1 MSEPASRRIGIAV
14 VKTLLTVA
22 FLVAGGLY
30 LWVKREEVLALE
42 WPSTAALIV
51 VALMYVVNVWLRA
64 TYNLITA
71 RHLGTPMTAA
81 ESFMLSA
88 VVAAGNF
95 LLPVKAGAG
104 LRALYMKK
112 VHGFPVSYFA
122 SSSLIFMLVTVFAV
136 SIIAIV
142 LLVLIFTRIGYFR
155 LDLSVLFPVAAV
167 VLLLVLVTMRPST
180 GSIADD
186 SWFSSFRGSL
196 FTMLRETNLVVTAVG
211 IALLVFLS
219 SSLAWTVA
227 VREMAPQTD
236 LLEVFLLT
244 ASQIIS
250 GFVTLTPG
258 ATGFQELAGLYVG
271 RSFAAS
277 TTEIFAVLIWVR
289 AVRIAV
295 SILVALPSLFVL
307 RGRLR
312 DSDKEEVPA

>member
-1 MSEPASRRIGIAV
+1 MVAV
-14 VKTLLTVA
+14 VKTMLTIA

-30 LWVKREEVLALE
+30 LWVKREDFLALE
-42 WPSTAALIV
+42 WPSTTALIV
-51 VALMYVVNVWLRA
+51 VAAMYVVNVWLRA

-71 RHLGTPMTAA
+71 RHLGTPITAG

-112 VHGFPVSYFA
+112 VHNFPVSYFA

-136 SIIAIV
+136 SVVAIG
-142 LLVLIFTRIGYFR
+142 LLVLIYVQIGYFR
-155 LDLSVLFPVAAV
+155 LDLSILFPIASV
-167 VLLLVLVTMRPST
+167 VLLLALVTVRPS
-180 GSIADD
+180 ADSMKGD
-186 SWFSSFRGSL
+186 TWFASFRNSL
-196 FTMLRETNLVVTAVG
+196 FTILRERMLVAAAVG

-227 VREMAPQTD
+227 IREMAPQTA

-289 AVRIAV
+289 LVRVAV
-295 SILVALPSLFVL
+295 SILVAVPSLLVL
-307 RGRLR
+307 RGRISN
-312 DSDKEEVPA
+312 SDEDGVPA